1 MSNDKRLEIL
11 YAHYIDVVAN
21 RRTQIRSRYRY
32 LFFIVVVIVLFGL
45 QLLYPKLVHSIF
57 AGLAERFLNATIE
70 NDIAVFETL
79 LLGIFMVLVLRY
91 VQISVGVERSYNDS
105 NFLEDKI
112 RCDFGVPIK
121 TEGDAYLQ
129 DYPAILDTY
138 DIVYKLAIPSVFLV
152 AAAAQIMRTIPF
164 ALSADNILNV
174 FDVSFSVVIVAF
186 VLLYW
191 GFTYKESIA
200 KAWRKVRGSRTETS
214 QEGEERVP
222 TQQ

>member
-11 YAHYIDVVAN
+11 YSHYENVVAN

-32 LFFIVVVIVLFGL
+32 LFFIVVLIVLFGL
-45 QLLYPKLVHSIF
+45 QLLYPKLVQSIF

-70 NDIAVFETL
+70 NDISVLETL

-91 VQISVGVERSYNDS
+91 LQISVGVERSYNDS
-105 NFLEDKI
+105 GFLEDKI

-129 DYPAILDTY
+129 DYPTILDTY
-138 DIVYKLAIPSVFLV
+138 DVVYKLAIPSVFLSV
-152 AAAAQIMRTIPF
+152 AAAQFVRKTPF
-164 ALSADNILNV
+164 ALSVEKILNA
-174 FDVSFSVVIVAF
+174 FDVSFSIIIAAF

-191 GFTYKESIA
+191 WFTYKGSIV
-200 KAWRKVRGSRTETS
+200 KAWSKIIRSHTETS
-214 QEGEERVP
+214 PVEDPVP
-222 TQQ
+222 TQE